1 MNHLRSLRRL
11 LVPSL
16 VLAGCAGS
24 APSTLQRVSA
34 PVEGFDTHS
43 WFYDFGDEVV
53 VFDAQFTPA
62 LAESV
67 IAEIRRTTRSPIT
80 TVVVTHPNP
89 DKFNGVSAFQAIGA
103 QVVASAATA
112 AALPGV
118 HAYKRHFFVD
128 VAGMF
133 TAETYPA
140 EARVD
145 RTFTGELRLASGR
158 LVLRELRHAGVSSTQ
173 TVAIIPEADAVV
185 VGDLVHH
192 GVHAWLEGGIVD
204 GRARP
209 DLAAWRAALDE
220 LTTLGVGTVYG
231 GRGEVAPVAEAVRAQ
246 QDYLTRAEALVRAE
260 LAERGEAPVDPVALT
275 ARFTAAFP
283 ERGLAY
289 LVQYGAY
296 GLVDALR

>member
-1 MNHLRSLRRL
+1 MKRHRIPSLVL
-11 LVPSL
+11 SGL

-24 APSTLQRVSA
+24 APATLQRVSSPA
-34 PVEGFDTHS
+34 EGFDTHS

-67 IAEIRRTTRSPIT
+67 IADIRRSTKSPIT
-80 TVVVTHPNP
+80 TLVVTHPNP

-103 QVVASAATA
+103 RVVASRATA
-112 AALPGV
+112 DALPGV

-140 EARVD
+140 EARID
-145 RTFTGELRLASGR
+145 RIFSGELRLAGGR

-192 GVHAWLEGGIVD
+192 GVHAWLEGGIVE

-209 DLAAWRAALDE
+209 DLAAWHAALDE

-231 GRGEVAPVAEAVRAQ
+231 GRGEAAPVAAAVKAQ

-260 LAERGEAPVDPVALT
+260 LAERGEAPFDPVALT
-275 ARFTAAFP
+275 ARFSAAFP
-283 ERGLAY
+283 DRGLAY